1 MMGGGG
7 GNRTSPEDN
16 IRNMKDRDILKRLLQ
31 YAIPYKWQFVLTFTL
46 MFLGIALQL
55 VQPFLFGQAFAIFE
69 DSSFD
74 YQALTTLL
82 LIYAGTTVLAGF
94 VGYNQQ
100 MIIQRA
106 GQSIIYDIREKTFNH
121 LEDQSINYLNKVP
134 TGTLV
139 TRITNDTQTLSEMYT
154 SVLVNMTRDIV
165 TILGIMGAI
174 IGINYFNTGNIN
186 LALVVLSMIPLLV
199 LFTYFFQKVNRK
211 IYRQIRFHIS
221 RVNAYLSEHL
231 AGMKIVQIFNQ
242 QKNKYATFVQI
253 SDDLQ
258 KADMKQLLAFAI
270 YRPTIY
276 MIRIASFILL
286 FLVGGFEVLSGALA
300 VSLVITYYTYLERL
314 FEPIQGFAEQLN
326 VLQSALVA
334 SERIFDI
341 LGKDERIVNPQDAI
355 VVKDFKGAITFENV
369 WFAYEKEDWILQ
381 DVSFQVKPGQSIAF
395 VGATGAGKTTIL
407 KLITREYD
415 IQKGRILVDGI
426 DVRRY
431 DLPSLRRQFGVMLQ
445 DVFLFTG
452 TIASNIRLRDDSI
465 AQSTMEQ
472 ACEYVNATHFIDRLP
487 NKYEENV
494 VERGVNYSQGQRQL
508 LSFARTLT
516 HQPKAIILD
525 EATANID
532 TETEQIIQESLK
544 KIMTIGTT
552 LIVAHRLSTI
562 QHVDQ
567 IVVMHK
573 GKIIEI
579 GNHQELLKQRG
590 MYFNLYQI
598 QFKEGPAKPLALE
611 GA

>member
-1 MMGGGG
+1 
-7 GNRTSPEDN
+7 
-16 IRNMKDRDILKRLLQ
+16 
-31 YAIPYKWQFVLTFTL
+31 
-46 MFLGIALQL
+46 
-55 VQPFLFGQAFAIFE
+55 
-69 DSSFD
+69 
-74 YQALTTLL
+74 
-82 LIYAGTTVLAGF
+82 
-94 VGYNQQ
+94 
-100 MIIQRA
+100 
-106 GQSIIYDIREKTFNH
+106 
-121 LEDQSINYLNKVP
+121 
-134 TGTLV
+134 
-139 TRITNDTQTLSEMYT
+139 
-154 SVLVNMTRDIV
+154 
-165 TILGIMGAI
+165 
-174 IGINYFNTGNIN
+174 
-186 LALVVLSMIPLLV
+186 
-199 LFTYFFQKVNRK
+199 
-211 IYRQIRFHIS
+211 
-221 RVNAYLSEHL
+221 
-231 AGMKIVQIFNQ
+231 
-242 QKNKYATFVQI
+242 
-253 SDDLQ
+253 
-258 KADMKQLLAFAI
+258 
-270 YRPTIY
+270 
-276 MIRIASFILL
+276 
-286 FLVGGFEVLSGALA
+286 
-300 VSLVITYYTYLERL
+300 LERL

-487 NKYEENV
+487 HKYEENV

>member
-16 IRNMKDRDILKRLLQ
+16 IRNMKDRVILKRLLQ

-94 VGYNQQ
+94 VTYNQQ

-174 IGINYFNTGNIN
+174 IWINYFSTGNIN
-186 LALVVLSMIPLLV
+186 LALVVLSTIPLLV

-341 LGKDERIVNPQDAI
+341 LGKDERIVNPQDAL

>member
-1 MMGGGG
+1 MMRGGG
-7 GNRTSPEDN
+7 GNRVSPEDN
-16 IRNMKDRDILKRLLQ
+16 IRNMKDRVILKRLLEF
-31 YAIPYKWQFVLTFTL
+31 AVPYKWQFVLTFTL
-46 MFLGIALQL
+46 MFLGIGLQL

-69 DSSFD
+69 DAAFEP
-74 YQALTTLL
+74 QRLINLL
-82 LIYAGTTVLAGF
+82 VIYAATTVLSGF
-94 VGYNQQ
+94 VIYNQQ

-121 LEDQSINYLNKVP
+121 LEDQSINYLNQVP
-134 TGTLV
+134 TGVLV

-165 TILGIMGAI
+165 TILGIIAAI
-174 IGINYFNTGNIN
+174 VGINYINTGNIN
-186 LALVVLSMIPLLV
+186 LALVVLSTIPVLL

-231 AGMKIVQIFNQ
+231 SGMKIVQIFNQ
-242 QKNKYATFVQI
+242 QRNKYKTFVDI
-253 SDDLQ
+253 SNDLQ

-286 FLVGGFEVLSGALA
+286 FLVGGLEVLSGALA

-341 LGKDERIVNPQDAI
+341 LGKDERITSPADA
-355 VVKDFKGAITFENV
+355 VTVTDFKGEIVFENV

-381 DVSFQVKPGQSIAF
+381 DVSFHVKPGESVAF

-426 DVRRY
+426 DIRRY

-452 TIASNIRLRDDSI
+452 TIATNIRLRDESI
-465 AQSTMEQ
+465 DQSTMEQ

-487 NKYEENV
+487 DKYEENV

-516 HQPKAIILD
+516 HQPNAIILD

-567 IVVMHK
+567 IIVMHK
-573 GKIIEI
+573 GKIVEK
-579 GNHQELLKQRG
+579 GNHQALLKERG
-590 MYFNLYQI
+590 MYYNLYQI

>member
-1 MMGGGG
+1 MMRGGG
-7 GNRTSPEDN
+7 GNKMSPEDN
-16 IRNMKDRDILKRLLQ
+16 TRNMKDRVIIKRLLQ
-31 YAIPYKWQFVLTFTL
+31 YAIPYKWKFVLTFTL
-46 MFLGIALQL
+46 MFLGIGLQL
-55 VQPFLFGQAFAIFE
+55 VQPLLFGRAFAIFE
-69 DSSFD
+69 DAAFEP
-74 YQALTTLL
+74 QTLINL
-82 LIYAGTTVLAGF
+82 LVIYAATTVLAGF
-94 VGYNQQ
+94 VTYNQQ

-121 LEDQSINYLNKVP
+121 LEDQSINYLNGVP
-134 TGTLV
+134 TGVLV

-174 IGINYFNTGNIN
+174 IAINYFNTGNIY
-186 LALVVLSMIPLLV
+186 LAMVVLSTIPVLL
-199 LFTYFFQKVNRK
+199 LFTYFFQKVNRQ

-231 AGMKIVQIFNQ
+231 SGMKIVQIFNQ
-242 QKNKYATFVQI
+242 QKNKYANFVII
-253 SDDLQ
+253 SNDLQ
-258 KADMKQLLAFAI
+258 KADMKQLLAFAV

-341 LGKDERIVNPQDAI
+341 LGQDERIVSPSDAVI
-355 VVKDFKGAITFENV
+355 ASNFKGAITFENV

-415 IQKGRILVDGI
+415 IQKGRILIDGI

-452 TIASNIRLRDDSI
+452 TIASNIRLRDAAID
-465 AQSTMEQ
+465 QTTMEQ

-487 NKYEENV
+487 DKYEENV

-516 HQPKAIILD
+516 HQPNAIILD

-567 IVVMHK
+567 IIVMHK
-573 GKIIEI
+573 GKVMEI
-579 GNHQELLKQRG
+579 GNHQELLKERG
-590 MYFNLYQI
+590 MYHNLYQI
-598 QFKEGPAKPLALE
+598 QFKEGPVKPLALE

>member
-7 GNRTSPEDN
+7 GNRMSSEDN
-16 IRNMKDRDILKRLLQ
+16 IRNMKDRVILKRLLE
-31 YAIPYKWQFVLTFTL
+31 YAGPYKWQFVLTFTL

-55 VQPFLFGQAFAIFE
+55 VQPILFGQAFAIFE
-69 DSSFD
+69 DSSFE
-74 YQALTTLL
+74 YQRLFNLL
-82 LIYAGTTVLAGF
+82 LIYAGTTVLGGF
-94 VGYNQQ
+94 VTYNQQ
-100 MIIQRA
+100 MVIQRA

-121 LEDQSINYLNKVP
+121 LEDQSISYLNKVP
-134 TGTLV
+134 TGVLV

-154 SVLVNMTRDIV
+154 SVLVNMTRDLV
-165 TILGIMGAI
+165 TIIGIMGAI
-174 IGINYFNTGNIN
+174 VVINYVNTGNIN
-186 LALVVLSMIPLLV
+186 LAVIVLSTIPILI
-199 LFTYFFQKVNRK
+199 LFTYFFQKVNRT

-242 QKNKYATFVQI
+242 QKRKYDTFVSI

-286 FLVGGFEVLSGALA
+286 FLIGGFEVLSGVLA

-341 LGKDERIVNPQDAI
+341 LGKDDRITSPKDA
-355 VVKDFKGAITFENV
+355 VVVSNFKGEITFENV

-381 DVSFQVKPGQSIAF
+381 DVSFKVKAGQSVAF

-415 IQKGRILVDGI
+415 IQKGKILVDGI

-431 DLPSLRRQFGVMLQ
+431 ELSSLRRQFGVMLQ

-465 AQSTMEQ
+465 DQATMEQ

-516 HQPKAIILD
+516 HQPNAIILD

-567 IVVMHK
+567 IIVMHK
-573 GKIIEI
+573 GKLVEK

>member
-562 QHVDQ
+562 QHVNQ

>member
-16 IRNMKDRDILKRLLQ
+16 IRNMKDRVILKRLLQ

-94 VGYNQQ
+94 VTYNQQ

-174 IGINYFNTGNIN
+174 IWINYFSTGNIN
-186 LALVVLSMIPLLV
+186 LALVVLSTIPLLV

>member
-16 IRNMKDRDILKRLLQ
+16 IRNMKDRVILKRLLQ

-94 VGYNQQ
+94 VTYNQQ

-165 TILGIMGAI
+165 TILGIIGAI
-174 IGINYFNTGNIN
+174 IGINYFSTGNIN
-186 LALVVLSMIPLLV
+186 LALVVLSTIPLLV

-286 FLVGGFEVLSGALA
+286 FLVGGFEVLSGVLA

>member
-1 MMGGGG
+1 MMRGGGG
-7 GNRTSPEDN
+7 RSTPEDTT
-16 IRNMKDRDILKRLLQ
+16 RNMKDRVIIQRLLE
-31 YAIPYKWQFVLTFTL
+31 YAIPYKWNFALTFVL
-46 MFLGIALQL
+46 MFLGIGLQL
-55 VQPFLFGQAFAIFE
+55 IQPFLFGQAFAIFE
-69 DSSFD
+69 DANFEYSRLFN
-74 YQALTTLL
+74 LL
-82 LIYAGTTVLAGF
+82 LIYAGTTVLSGF
-94 VGYNQQ
+94 VIYNQQ

-121 LEDQSINYLNKVP
+121 LEDQSIRYLNSVP
-134 TGTLV
+134 TGVLV

-165 TILGIMGAI
+165 TILGIIGAI
-174 IGINYFNTGNIN
+174 LGINYVNTGNVY
-186 LALVVLSMIPLLV
+186 LASIILSTIPVLL
-199 LFTYFFQKVNRK
+199 LFTYLFQKVNRK

-242 QKNKYATFVQI
+242 QTNKYNNFVAI
-253 SDDLQ
+253 SNDLQ

-276 MIRIASFILL
+276 MIRIASFVLL
-286 FLVGGFEVLSGALA
+286 FLIGGFEVLSGALA

-341 LGKDERIVNPQDAI
+341 LGTDERIDQPKDA
-355 VVKDFKGAITFENV
+355 VLVADFKGKIVFENV

-381 DVSFQVKPGQSIAF
+381 DVSFTVQPGESVAF

-415 IQKGRILVDGI
+415 IQKGKILVDGV

-431 DLPSLRRQFGVMLQ
+431 DLTSLRRQFGVMLQ

-452 TIASNIRLRDDSI
+452 TIASNIRLRDAAI
-465 AQSTMEQ
+465 GQTTMEE
-472 ACEYVNATHFIDRLP
+472 ACDYVNATHFIDRLP
-487 NKYEENV
+487 HKYEEQV

-567 IVVMHK
+567 IIVMSK
-573 GKIIEI
+573 GKIVEK
-579 GNHQELLKQRG
+579 GNHQQLLKERG
-590 MYFNLYQI
+590 MYYNLYQI
-598 QFKEGPAKPLALE
+598 QFKEGPAKTLALE
-611 GA
+611 AA

>member
-7 GNRTSPEDN
+7 GNRMSPEDN
-16 IRNMKDRDILKRLLQ
+16 VRNMKDRVILKRLLE
-31 YAIPYKWQFVLTFTL
+31 YATPYKWQFVLTFAL

-55 VQPFLFGQAFAIFE
+55 VQPLLFGQAFAIFE
-69 DSSFD
+69 SSTFE
-74 YQALTTLL
+74 YQTLINLL

-94 VGYNQQ
+94 VTYNQQ

-121 LEDQSINYLNKVP
+121 LEDQSIRYLNTVP
-134 TGTLV
+134 TGVLV

-165 TILGIMGAI
+165 TILGILGAI
-174 IGINYFNTGNIN
+174 IAINYINTGNIY
-186 LALVVLSMIPLLV
+186 LALVVLSTIPVLV
-199 LFTYFFQKVNRK
+199 LFTYFFQQVNRK

-242 QKNKYATFVQI
+242 QRNKYNSFVTI

-276 MIRIASFILL
+276 LIRIASFILL
-286 FLVGGFEVLSGALA
+286 FLVGGFEVLSGVLA

-341 LGKDERIVNPQDAI
+341 LGKDERITSPKDA
-355 VVKDFKGAITFENV
+355 VMATNFKGAITFENV

-381 DVSFQVKPGQSIAF
+381 DVSFSVKPGQSVAF

-415 IQKGRILVDGI
+415 IQKGNILVDGI

-431 DLPSLRRQFGVMLQ
+431 DLASLRRQFGVMLQ

-465 AQSTMEQ
+465 AESTMEQ

-487 NKYEENV
+487 NKYEEHV

-516 HQPKAIILD
+516 HQPNAIILD

-567 IVVMHK
+567 IIVMHK
-573 GKIIEI
+573 GKLVEK

-611 GA
+611 AA

>member
-16 IRNMKDRDILKRLLQ
+16 IRNMKDRVILKRLLQ

-69 DSSFD
+69 NSSFD

-94 VGYNQQ
+94 VTYNQQ

-165 TILGIMGAI
+165 TILGIIGAI

-186 LALVVLSMIPLLV
+186 LALVVLSTIPLLV

-286 FLVGGFEVLSGALA
+286 FLVGGFDVLSGALA

-579 GNHQELLKQRG
+579 GNHQELLKERG

>member
-16 IRNMKDRDILKRLLQ
+16 IRNMKDRVILKRLLQ

-94 VGYNQQ
+94 VTYNQQ

-186 LALVVLSMIPLLV
+186 LALVVLSTIPLLV

>member
-16 IRNMKDRDILKRLLQ
+16 IRNMKDRVILKRLLQ

-94 VGYNQQ
+94 VTYNQQ

-165 TILGIMGAI
+165 TILGIIGAI
-174 IGINYFNTGNIN
+174 IGINYFSTGNIN
-186 LALVVLSMIPLLV
+186 LALVVLSTIPLLV

-341 LGKDERIVNPQDAI
+341 LGTDERIVNPQDAI

>member
-1 MMGGGG
+1 MMRGGGG
-7 GNRTSPEDN
+7 RGGAPEDTT
-16 IRNMKDRDILKRLLQ
+16 RRMKDRDIIKRLLE
-31 YAIPYKWQFVLTFTL
+31 YAVPYKWNFVLTFVL
-46 MFLGIALQL
+46 MFIGIGLQL
-55 VQPFLFGQAFAIFE
+55 IQPFLFGQAFAIFE
-69 DSSFD
+69 QSDFEYSQLFN
-74 YQALTTLL
+74 LL

-94 VGYNQQ
+94 VIYNQQ
-100 MIIQRA
+100 IIIQKA
-106 GQSIIYDIREKTFNH
+106 GQSIIYDIRERTFNH
-121 LEDQSINYLNKVP
+121 LEDQSIRYLNSVP
-134 TGTLV
+134 TGVLV
-139 TRITNDTQTLSEMYT
+139 TRITNDTQTVSEMYT

-165 TILGIMGAI
+165 TVLGIVVAI
-174 IGINYFNTGNIN
+174 LTINFINTGNIY
-186 LALVVLSMIPLLV
+186 LSLVILSTIPVLV

-231 AGMKIVQIFNQ
+231 AGMKIVQIFNK
-242 QKNKYATFVQI
+242 QKDKYDTFVVI

-258 KADMKQLLAFAI
+258 KADMKQLLAFAV

-286 FLVGGFEVLSGALA
+286 FWIGGFEVLSGALA

-341 LGKDERIVNPQDAI
+341 LGTDDRISNSEEP
-355 VVKDFKGAITFENV
+355 VVINNFKGEIVFENV

-381 DVSFQVKPGQSIAF
+381 DVSFQVKPGESVAF

-431 DLPSLRRQFGVMLQ
+431 DVTSLRRQFGVMLQ

-452 TIASNIRLRDDSI
+452 TIASNIRLRDESI
-465 AQSTMEQ
+465 GQVTMEE
-472 ACEYVNATHFIDRLP
+472 ACEYVNATHFINRLP
-487 NKYEENV
+487 NRYEENV

-567 IVVMHK
+567 IIVMHK
-573 GKIIEI
+573 GKLVEK

-611 GA
+611 TA